1 MIRALTPGERA
12 LAEAAVGGALRLEAV
27 RILAA
32 PGLSRAF
39 VPGRWFGRD
48 WIVWPR
54 RKLSADLSQA
64 PLSRQAVFVHE
75 MVHVLQG
82 QSGVPLAVGKLKAG
96 DRPES
101 YRYPTHAACRWSD
114 LNIEQQA
121 MVIEH
126 RFRRARGG
134 TTPGSSGFYDRV
146 RPDEL
151 RHHAP

>member
-12 LAEAAVGGALRLEAV
+12 LASAAIGPALRLDTI

-39 VPGRWFGRD
+39 VPGRWLGRD
-48 WIVWPR
+48 WIIWPR

-75 MVHVLQG
+75 MVHVLQS

-96 DRPES
+96 DSPES

-126 RFRRARGG
+126 RFRRSRGG
-134 TTPGSSGFYDRV
+134 TTAAQPDFYERV
-146 RPDEL
+146 RPD
-151 RHHAP
+151 

>member
-12 LAEAAVGGALRLEAV
+12 LARTSIGPALRLDTI
-27 RILAA
+27 RLLAA

-39 VPGRWFGRD
+39 VPGRWLGRD
-48 WIVWPR
+48 WIIWPR

-64 PLSRQAVFVHE
+64 PLGRQAVFVHE
-75 MVHVLQG
+75 MVHVLQS

-96 DRPES
+96 DSPES

-134 TTPGSSGFYDRV
+134 TTTAQPDFYERV
-146 RPDEL
+146 RPD
-151 RHHAP
+151 